1 MTEIVKDK
9 TSKDAKTLK
18 KLSKRYFGSR
28 KGEELRIIPNVS
40 ARAPW
45 HGNFF
50 VGAAWYIEA
59 LTE

>member
-9 TSKDAKTLK
+9 TSKDSKTLK

-40 ARAPW
+40 ARAP
-45 HGNFF
+45 
-50 VGAAWYIEA
+50 
-59 LTE
+59 